1 VTGRND
7 ELART
12 AQRRFERV
20 LTASRLLT
28 LIPVV
33 FLLLDAAGS
42 FIYGTDIFVRTAS
55 DVISEPA
62 KIGGRLGIFLI
73 VMDTFLVG
81 ATLMIAA
88 FGFYELFIIKGEQSS
103 SALWLPKWLRMRD
116 LEDLKAR
123 VVSML
128 ILVAAITFV
137 DRTVESQD
145 QQEILFLGIGISIII
160 AALTT
165 FLWFSRRNPPE
176 ADLAVVTG
184 DNGGSGGDDGRGPAT
199 ADIAPKEPR
208 GVGAASLS
216 DPLPAGAPAA
226 TTHSASAAEATPRPA
241 SPAEATPRPAKVMAI
256 LAGTRRVGNW
266 SVAKRTDVITAAG
279 WARFDLREAALP
291 APQVALRV
299 IAGLGLVSITVPP
312 HMDVAESGFTLLGI
326 RSIRGGPATPSRAG
340 ATELVLSGAC
350 VLGIVLVRR
359 TP

>member
-1 VTGRND
+1 VTGRD
-7 ELART
+7 DGLAES
-12 AQRRFERV
+12 AQRGFERV

-88 FGFYELFIIKGEQSS
+88 FGFYELFVIKGEPSGS
-103 SALWLPKWLRMRD
+103 LWLPKWLRMHD

-137 DRTVESQD
+137 DRAVESQD
-145 QQEILFLGIGISIII
+145 QQEILFLGIAISIII

-176 ADLAVVTG
+176 PDMAVVG
-184 DNGGSGGDDGRGPAT
+184 ADSGGSGGDAGGGPAGEDHHHS
-199 ADIAPKEPR
+199 AVQPR
-208 GVGAASLS
+208 RDRVATTVS
-216 DPLPAGAPAA
+216 DPGPAGRPA
-226 TTHSASAAEATPRPA
+226 ATPRPSSATPA
-241 SPAEATPRPAKVMAI
+241 SPRAAKVMAI
-256 LAGTRRVGNW
+256 LAGTRRVGSWN
-266 SVAKRTDVITAAG
+266 VAERTDVIAAAG

-291 APQVALRV
+291 APQLAVRV
-299 IAGLGLVSITVPP
+299 VAGLGVVSIIVPP
-312 HMDVAESGFTLLGI
+312 HMDVAESGVTLLGI
-326 RSIRGGPATPSRAG
+326 RSIRGGPATRSRTG

-350 VLGIVLVRR
+350 VLGVVLVRR
-359 TP
+359 MP

>member
-1 VTGRND
+1 MTGRND
-7 ELART
+7 GLART

-42 FIYGTDIFVRTAS
+42 FIYGTDIFLRTAS

-88 FGFYELFIIKGEQSS
+88 FGFYELFIIKGEQSG

-137 DRTVESQD
+137 DRTVESKNH
-145 QQEILFLGIGISIII
+145 QEILFLGIGISIII

-176 ADLAVVTG
+176 GDIAVVTA
-184 DNGGSGGDDGRGPAT
+184 DNGGSDNGGPAGGDILPAPAGGDGTPTLSNPGPANT
-199 ADIAPKEPR
+199 P
-208 GVGAASLS
+208 
-216 DPLPAGAPAA
+216 
-226 TTHSASAAEATPRPA
+226 EAMPRPA
-241 SPAEATPRPAKVMAI
+241 SEAEPTPRAAKVLAI

-266 SVAKRTDVITAAG
+266 SVAERTDVIAAAG

-291 APQVALRV
+291 SAQVAVRV
-299 IAGLGLVSITVPP
+299 VAGLGVISITVPP
-312 HMDVAESGFTLLGI
+312 HMDVAESGVTLLGI
-326 RSIRGGPATPSRAG
+326 RSIRGGPATRTRNG

-350 VLGIVLVRR
+350 VLGVVLVRR
-359 TP
+359 MP

>member
-1 VTGRND
+1 MTGRNHQ
-7 ELART
+7 LART

-20 LTASRLLT
+20 LTASRLLA

-42 FIYGTDIFVRTAS
+42 FIYGTDIFVRSAS
-55 DVISEPA
+55 DVVSEPA

-88 FGFYELFIIKGEQSS
+88 FGFYELFIIKGEQSRGT
-103 SALWLPKWLRMRD
+103 LWLPRWLRMRD
-116 LEDLKAR
+116 LEDLKVR

-137 DRTVESQD
+137 DRTVESESH
-145 QQEILFLGIGISIII
+145 QEILFLGIGISIII

-176 ADLAVVTG
+176 ADVVVATAG
-184 DNGGSGGDDGRGPAT
+184 NGGSGRGEPAGEDISAVPAPGDGTTTPGNLGPAQ
-199 ADIAPKEPR
+199 ARE
-208 GVGAASLS
+208 
-216 DPLPAGAPAA
+216 
-226 TTHSASAAEATPRPA
+226 AEATPRQA
-241 SPAEATPRPAKVMAI
+241 REAEATPRPAKVTAI

-266 SVAKRTDVITAAG
+266 SVAERTNVIAAAG

-291 APQVALRV
+291 SPQVAVRV
-299 IAGLGLVSITVPP
+299 VAGLGVVSITVPP
-312 HMDVAESGFTLLGI
+312 HMDVAESGVTLLGV
-326 RSIRGGPATPSRAG
+326 RSIRGGPATWTRNGS
-340 ATELVLSGAC
+340 TELVLSGAC
-350 VLGIVLVRR
+350 FLGVVLVRR
-359 TP
+359 MP

>member
-7 ELART
+7 GLART
-12 AQRRFERV
+12 TQRRFERV
-20 LTASRLLT
+20 LTASRLLV

-73 VMDTFLVG
+73 IMDTFLVG

-88 FGFYELFIIKGEQSS
+88 FGFYELFIIKGEQPSG
-103 SALWLPKWLRMRD
+103 ALWLPKWLRMRD

-160 AALTT
+160 AALTA

-176 ADLAVVTG
+176 PDIAVLTA
-184 DNGGSGGDDGRGPAT
+184 DNGGSGGDAGGGPAGGD
-199 ADIAPKEPR
+199 AGGGPAGGDFSPMRPR
-208 GVGAASLS
+208 GGGAATLS
-216 DPLPAGAPAA
+216 DPGRAGAPAA
-226 TTHSASAAEATPRPA
+226 TPGSASATEAP
-241 SPAEATPRPAKVMAI
+241 PRPAKVMAI

-266 SVAKRTDVITAAG
+266 NVADRTDIITAAG

-291 APQVALRV
+291 AQQVAVRV
-299 IAGLGLVSITVPP
+299 VAGLGVVLITVPP
-312 HMDVAESGFTLLGI
+312 HMDVAESGVTLLGI
-326 RSIRGGPATPSRAG
+326 RSIRGGPAARSRNG
-340 ATELVLSGAC
+340 VTELVLSGAC
-350 VLGIVLVRR
+350 VLGVVLVRR
-359 TP
+359 MP

>member
-1 VTGRND
+1 MTGRND
-7 ELART
+7 QLARA

-20 LTASRLLT
+20 LAASRLLT

-88 FGFYELFIIKGEQSS
+88 FGFYELFIIKGERSGT
-103 SALWLPKWLRMRD
+103 ALWLPKWLRMRD
-116 LEDLKAR
+116 LEDMKVR

-137 DRTVESQD
+137 DRTVESQN

-176 ADLAVVTG
+176 ADIAVATA
-184 DNGGSGGDDGRGPAT
+184 DNGVSGSGGPAGDDMAAAPAPGDGATTLSNPGPAQ
-199 ADIAPKEPR
+199 AP
-208 GVGAASLS
+208 
-216 DPLPAGAPAA
+216 
-226 TTHSASAAEATPRPA
+226 EATP
-241 SPAEATPRPAKVMAI
+241 SPAGKAESTPRPAKVMAI

-266 SVAKRTDVITAAG
+266 SVAQRTDVIAAAG

-291 APQVALRV
+291 SPQVAVRV
-299 IAGLGLVSITVPP
+299 VAGLGVVSITVPP
-312 HMDVAESGFTLLGI
+312 HMDVADSGTTLLGI
-326 RSIRGGPATPSRAG
+326 RSIRGGPATRTRNG
-340 ATELVLSGAC
+340 ATKLVLSGAC
-350 VLGIVLVRR
+350 VLGVVLVRR
-359 TP
+359 MP

>member
-88 FGFYELFIIKGEQSS
+88 FGFYELFIIKGDPSS
-103 SALWLPKWLRMRD
+103 SLWLPKWLRMRD

-128 ILVAAITFV
+128 ILVAAITVV
-137 DRTVESQD
+137 DRTVESQNH
-145 QQEILFLGIGISIII
+145 QEILFLGIGISIII

-176 ADLAVVTG
+176 ADIAVVTA
-184 DNGGSGGDDGRGPAT
+184 DNGGSGSGGPAGEDILPVRASGDDATTLSNPGPAHT
-199 ADIAPKEPR
+199 PE
-208 GVGAASLS
+208 AAR
-216 DPLPAGAPAA
+216 
-226 TTHSASAAEATPRPA
+226 RPA
-241 SPAEATPRPAKVMAI
+241 SEAEPKPRAAKVLAI

-266 SVAKRTDVITAAG
+266 SVAERTDVIAAAG
-279 WARFDLREAALP
+279 WARFDLREAELP
-291 APQVALRV
+291 SPRVAVRV
-299 IAGLGLVSITVPP
+299 VAGLGVVSITVPP
-312 HMDVAESGFTLLGI
+312 HMDVAESGLTLLGI
-326 RSIRGGPATPSRAG
+326 RSIRGGPATRSRSG

-350 VLGIVLVRR
+350 VLGVVLVRR
-359 TP
+359 MP

>member
-7 ELART
+7 GLART
-12 AQRRFERV
+12 TQRRFERV
-20 LTASRLLT
+20 LTASRLLV

-73 VMDTFLVG
+73 IMDTFLVG

-88 FGFYELFIIKGEQSS
+88 FGFYELFIIKGEQPSG
-103 SALWLPKWLRMRD
+103 ALWLPKWLRMRD

-176 ADLAVVTG
+176 PDIADLTA
-184 DNGGSGGDDGRGPAT
+184 DNGGSGGDAGGGPAGE
-199 ADIAPKEPR
+199 DFSPIQPR
-208 GVGAASLS
+208 VGGAATLS
-216 DPLPAGAPAA
+216 DPGRAGAPAA
-226 TTHSASAAEATPRPA
+226 TPGSASATEAP
-241 SPAEATPRPAKVMAI
+241 PRPAKVMAI

-266 SVAKRTDVITAAG
+266 NVADRTDIITAAG
-279 WARFDLREAALP
+279 WTRFDLREAALP
-291 APQVALRV
+291 AQQVAVRV
-299 IAGLGLVSITVPP
+299 VAGLGVVLITVPP
-312 HMDVAESGFTLLGI
+312 HMDVAESGVTLLGI
-326 RSIRGGPATPSRAG
+326 RSIRGGPATRSRNG

-350 VLGIVLVRR
+350 VLGVVLVRR
-359 TP
+359 MP